1 MALSNPP
8 AANGQPVTVTVA
20 GLPSDWK
27 LNQGTNLGNGTWMV
41 ETNDL
46 TALTVLT
53 APAYAGAMVLGVT
66 ETWTNADGSVGTALV
81 RDNVEAYAP
90 GSPVF
95 ALAGDDTLTG
105 AGATDLF
112 VFAQPIGN
120 DIIYHF
126 NVASDKIDLV
136 GFDGIS
142 SFADIRLADDA
153 SGNAV
158 VTLGSGETITLHGV
172 DAALLTAG
180 NFEFDQAPTTEN
192 AGTMVIGDGAILP
205 LTGIIDNS
213 GTIELNSTGD
223 MTELRITGD
232 GITLEGGGQIVMSDS
247 DMNFIAGTS
256 PTTVLTN
263 LDNTICGAGQ
273 IGLGDGTL
281 TLVNGS
287 AGTIDANVAGG
298 VLTLDTG
305 NTIVNYGVLEA
316 SNGGMLPVQDAVGT
330 AVIAGGTIGFD
341 SSAGIA
347 VMFNNG
353 GGGTSYGLLVLSD
366 PSQFTGDISGF
377 AGTAADLAHSDGI
390 DVIGLNFNSG
400 RFSDSYDSS
409 TGILTLSDGTNTV
422 ALEFDG
428 FNGDINNFHFA
439 EDANGTGTLITDPA
453 GLTNSATVSLV
464 SSGTTDTTQTSNS
477 NLSTTNNEVTTELG
491 PNRVSDGRSGW

>member
-1 MALSNPP
+1 M
-8 AANGQPVTVTVA
+8 
-20 GLPSDWK
+20 
-27 LNQGTNLGNGTWMV
+27 
-41 ETNDL
+41 
-46 TALTVLT
+46 
-53 APAYAGAMVLGVT
+53 LGVT

-95 ALAGDDTLTG
+95 ALSGDDTLTG
-105 AGATDLF
+105 AGANDLF

-281 TLVNGS
+281 PLVNGS
-287 AGTIDANVAGG
+287 AGTIDPNVAGG

-316 SNGGMLPVQDAVGT
+316 SNGG
-330 AVIAGGTIGFD
+330 I
-341 SSAGIA
+341 
-347 VMFNNG
+347 
-353 GGGTSYGLLVLSD
+353 
-366 PSQFTGDISGF
+366 
-377 AGTAADLAHSDGI
+377 
-390 DVIGLNFNSG
+390 
-400 RFSDSYDSS
+400 
-409 TGILTLSDGTNTV
+409 
-422 ALEFDG
+422 
-428 FNGDINNFHFA
+428 
-439 EDANGTGTLITDPA
+439 
-453 GLTNSATVSLV
+453 
-464 SSGTTDTTQTSNS
+464 
-477 NLSTTNNEVTTELG
+477 
-491 PNRVSDGRSGW
+491 